1 MNFRHGL
8 HRFHGLGKAYVKQQ
22 RNPCNPCLKC
32 QYTTRKPYSG
42 YYAGYSKKIKEL

>member
-8 HRFHGLGKAYVKQQ
+8 HGFHGLGKAHVKQQ

-42 YYAGYSKKIKEL
+42 TMLVIVKK